1 MSYLFHLVVSQ
12 GLTYFIFSWIIFL
25 IWRTTI
31 KEQHLLYWAV
41 GFLFGSFGWLINLIP
56 TSYFPSEELFW
67 IVDISITLISVSAV
81 SYGLVLRSKRPLN
94 IIWFIVGG
102 FAALHW
108 IVYFSSIQYDYGLK
122 MAISPWF
129 VAVCMQLN
137 VYVLWRKDGVVSKIE
152 QTVAVICQFSA
163 LIHLARGILLA
174 NQSAETEAYLLS
186 AYDIVSYLLLPTIY
200 TATGISLLILVIFD
214 MSERVNNVSI
224 TDQQTGTLNRRGV
237 EETCD
242 KVMAHCQR
250 SQQWVSLI
258 LTDID
263 NFSTIKE
270 QYGNNAANLAL
281 MAFRDTLNSNLRKGD
296 YIGRLEDEEFI
307 LILPVTDEAGAMQMA
322 ERMRLAVGQICVEN
336 RNQDIRFTASFGVVS
351 SQRDYFYSIL
361 LSRAEDALYQA
372 KLGGRNRVVKPSPL

>member
-1 MSYLFHLVVSQ
+1 LSYLFHLVVSQ

-25 IWRTTI
+25 IWRTTV
-31 KEQHLLYWAV
+31 KEQYLLYWAV

-137 VYVLWRKDGVVSKIE
+137 VYVLWRKEGVVSKIE
-152 QTVAVICQFSA
+152 QTVAVICQISA

-186 AYDIVSYLLLPTIY
+186 AFDIVSYLLLPTIY

-214 MSERVNNVSI
+214 MSEQVNNVSI

-237 EETCD
+237 EETCE

-263 NFSTIKE
+263 NFGTIKE
-270 QYGNNAANLAL
+270 QYGNNTANLAL
-281 MAFRDTLNSNLRKGD
+281 MAFRDTLNANLRKGD

-351 SQRDYFYSIL
+351 SQRDYFYNIL